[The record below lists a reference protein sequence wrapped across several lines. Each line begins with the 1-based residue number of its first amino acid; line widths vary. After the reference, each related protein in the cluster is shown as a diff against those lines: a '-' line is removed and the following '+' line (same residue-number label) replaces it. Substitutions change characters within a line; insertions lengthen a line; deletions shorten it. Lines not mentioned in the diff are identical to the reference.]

1 MRRSRRH
8 HPFRDSV
15 QRYTAGLSLRQAHRV
30 LGRDASRAYRVLT
43 REQADRAEPKGKV
56 RRLWHRTRMLFLGLS
71 YKLSPPRR
79 ILFAA
84 CVVLAILGFQGLRFE
99 VEDRLVAIGGGS
111 PLLLAAFCG
120 LVFLLVLELA
130 DRVLVRD
137 ELEVARQLQ
146 RELLPAR
153 PPAIDGFSFAFSY
166 RTANTIGGDYY
177 DFLPVGSSTIA
188 IVVADASGHGIAAG
202 LLMAIANATLK
213 LAIDLNPNPE
223 AVADLM
229 NRVLYRTGGSRSFM
243 TMFYG
248 LLDPATGRLEYVSVG
263 HPYPLLRRASGDLE
277 ELGVGCLP
285 LGVRSSITP
294 RPGATTLNPGDLLI
308 MYTDGIPEALD
319 EQDNAFGFERLSSL
333 VALGGGAASVHDRAF
348 AALERF
354 TEGAIQLD
362 DRSLVVISRD
372 A

>member
-1 MRRSRRH
+1 VS
-8 HPFRDSV
+8 
-15 QRYTAGLSLRQAHRV
+15 
-30 LGRDASRAYRVLT
+30 
-43 REQADRAEPKGKV
+43 
-56 RRLWHRTRMLFLGLS
+56 
-71 YKLSPPRR
+71 
-79 ILFAA
+79 
-84 CVVLAILGFQGLRFE
+84 AILGFQGLRFE
-99 VEDRLVAIGGGS
+99 VAARSIAIGGGS

-146 RELLPAR
+146 RELLPAE
-153 PPAIDGFSFAFSY
+153 PPAIDGYSFAFSY

-177 DFLPVGSSTIA
+177 DFLPVGSSTAA

-213 LAIDLNPNPE
+213 LAVDLNPDPE

-248 LLDPATGRLEYVSVG
+248 LLDRATGRLEYVSVG

-294 RPGATTLNPGDLLI
+294 RPGATTLYPGDLLI

-319 EQDNAFGFERLSSL
+319 EQENAFGFERLSSL

-348 AALERF
+348 AALDRF

-362 DRSLVVISRD
+362 DRSLVVIGRD
-372 A
+372 L

>member
-1 MRRSRRH
+1 MHRSRRG
-8 HPFRDSV
+8 PIKDFIQD
-15 QRYTAGLSLRQAHRV
+15 YTAGLDVRQAHRV
-30 LGRDASRAYRVLT
+30 LGRDATRAYRVLT
-43 REQADRAEPKGKV
+43 REHADRAEPEGRV
-56 RRLWHRTRMLFLGLS
+56 RRLWHRTRLLFLGLS

-84 CVVLAILGFQGLRFE
+84 CIVLAILGFNDLQFE
-99 VEDRLVAIGGGS
+99 VADRSVTVLGATPFLLV
-111 PLLLAAFCG
+111 AFCG

-146 RELLPAR
+146 RELLPAN
-153 PPAIDGFSFAFSY
+153 PPTVDGFSFAFSY

-177 DFLPVGSSTIA
+177 DFLSVQPSKIA
-188 IVVADASGHGIAAG
+188 LVVADASGHGIAAG

-213 LAIDLNPNPE
+213 LAVDLDPSPN

-229 NRVLYRTGGSRSFM
+229 NRVLYRTGGSRAFM

-248 LLDPATGRLEYVSVG
+248 LLDPATGRMEYVSVG

-277 ELGVGCLP
+277 ELGAGCLP
-285 LGVRSSITP
+285 LGVRPSIAP
-294 RPGATTLNPGDLLI
+294 RPDATQLAPGDLLI
-308 MYTDGIPEALD
+308 MYTDGVPEALD
-319 EQDNAFGFERLSSL
+319 EQGNAFGFARLRSL
-333 VALGGGAASVHDRAF
+333 VESGGGVAEVHDRAI

-354 TEGAIQLD
+354 TEGARQLD
-362 DRSLVVISRD
+362 DRSIVVIARD
-372 A
+372 V